1 MRDHESGPGEGAG
14 RIHGGDLGAVIASYG
29 GEVADWIDLSTGINR
44 VPWPVPELPRAV
56 LGNLPGQ
63 EATEACA
70 IAACAAYGAAAGV
83 ACLPVAG
90 AQAAIGLV
98 PRLRPPG
105 RAGILSPTYAEHAAA
120 FVAAGWQV
128 TAVGALA
135 DLDGFDVAVVAN
147 PNNPDGR
154 RAPAAAL
161 LALAGRNR
169 LLVIDESFADAEPE
183 VSVCPALAEAPGVLV
198 LRSLGKF
205 YGLAGLRL
213 GFAVGDAGE
222 IDRLRAIA
230 GPWPVSGPALFAGCL
245 ALGDADWAAATRRRL
260 AVETPRLDGL
270 AWGAGWRL
278 VGGTRLFRLYHVG
291 DAAAAQARLADA
303 RIWSRRFPYAPGWLR
318 LGLPGSEAEWQR
330 LAAALGQSRRI
341 PVSRGA

>member
-128 TAVGALA
+128 TAA
-135 DLDGFDVAVVAN
+135 
-147 PNNPDGR
+147 
-154 RAPAAAL
+154 AP
-161 LALAGRNR
+161 
-169 LLVIDESFADAEPE
+169 
-183 VSVCPALAEAPGVLV
+183 
-198 LRSLGKF
+198 
-205 YGLAGLRL
+205 
-213 GFAVGDAGE
+213 
-222 IDRLRAIA
+222 
-230 GPWPVSGPALFAGCL
+230 
-245 ALGDADWAAATRRRL
+245 
-260 AVETPRLDGL
+260 
-270 AWGAGWRL
+270 
-278 VGGTRLFRLYHVG
+278 
-291 DAAAAQARLADA
+291 
-303 RIWSRRFPYAPGWLR
+303 
-318 LGLPGSEAEWQR
+318 
-330 LAAALGQSRRI
+330 
-341 PVSRGA
+341 